1 MQSMRPTGLPPESW
15 RSRAMNRSIYAGM
28 ENAPW
33 LMGETKFLPIG
44 ASRAAAMSDATL
56 GRGGPPLGLVPPN

>member
-33 LMGETKFLPIG
+33 LMGETKSLPIG
-44 ASRAAAMSDATL
+44 ALGAAAMSAAIL
-56 GRGGPPLGLVPPN
+56 GRGGPPLCLVPPN